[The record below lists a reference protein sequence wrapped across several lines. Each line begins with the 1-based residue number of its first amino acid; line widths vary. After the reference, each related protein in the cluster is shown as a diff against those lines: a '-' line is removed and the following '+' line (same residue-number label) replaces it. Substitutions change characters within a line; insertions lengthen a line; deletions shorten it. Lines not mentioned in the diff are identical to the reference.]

1 VLDANPEYVRLTGH
15 HDLSEIVGRS
25 VIEWTADHEKEK
37 NAAAVGECFK
47 TGYIKNLE
55 IDYVDSKGSF
65 TPIEINAT
73 YMELEGV
80 AQILT
85 LCRDITD
92 RKRAEEM
99 LRESEEKY
107 RGILENMDDAYYE
120 LDLNGNLVFF
130 NEALTLKTGYSRVE
144 LMGMNY
150 RQYISPETCK
160 QVSRV
165 FSEIYRTG
173 QSVKLFDYEVI
184 MQGGQKRNYESWANL
199 LFDNNKKPIGFRGI
213 ARDITERKKAEERYR
228 SIFENAQE
236 GIFQSTDEG
245 RFLTANRALA
255 TMLGY
260 DSPEDLMTTVIDI
273 PKQLYVNL
281 EDRKVLL
288 KMIEEQESVRGFEA
302 QFYRKNGSMIWV
314 SVDLQAV
321 RDTGGRVLY
330 YEGFNED
337 ITIKRESI
345 ERMRKALGATVQ
357 AMAMTVETRDPY
369 TAGHQRR
376 VADLARSIATEMN
389 LSVDQINGIRMAA
402 TIHDLGKI
410 SVPAEILSK
419 PTKLTALEFSLIKT
433 HPQSG
438 YDILK
443 DIDFPWPVA
452 RIVLEHHERMNG
464 SGYPN
469 GLTGDNILM
478 ESRIIAVADVVESM
492 GSHRPYRP
500 SLGIEAALEEIEKN
514 RGTHYDNA
522 VADACLRVFRE
533 KGYQLQ

>member
-1 VLDANPEYVRLTGH
+1 MLDANPEYVRLTGH

-213 ARDITERKKAEERYR
+213 ARDITERKKARKDTGA
-228 SIFENAQE
+228 SLKMPKKASFSQPMKA
-236 GIFQSTDEG
+236 G
-245 RFLTANRALA
+245 FLRPTGHWQPCWV
-255 TMLGY
+255 M
-260 DSPEDLMTTVIDI
+260 I
-273 PKQLYVNL
+273 
-281 EDRKVLL
+281 LL
-288 KMIEEQESVRGFEA
+288 K
-302 QFYRKNGSMIWV
+302 
-314 SVDLQAV
+314 
-321 RDTGGRVLY
+321 
-330 YEGFNED
+330 
-337 ITIKRESI
+337 
-345 ERMRKALGATVQ
+345 
-357 AMAMTVETRDPY
+357 
-369 TAGHQRR
+369 
-376 VADLARSIATEMN
+376 
-389 LSVDQINGIRMAA
+389 
-402 TIHDLGKI
+402 I
-410 SVPAEILSK
+410 S
-419 PTKLTALEFSLIKT
+419 
-433 HPQSG
+433 
-438 YDILK
+438 
-443 DIDFPWPVA
+443 
-452 RIVLEHHERMNG
+452 
-464 SGYPN
+464 
-469 GLTGDNILM
+469 
-478 ESRIIAVADVVESM
+478 
-492 GSHRPYRP
+492 
-500 SLGIEAALEEIEKN
+500 
-514 RGTHYDNA
+514 
-522 VADACLRVFRE
+522 
-533 KGYQLQ
+533 